1 MRLLLVMN
9 PGSRSGRGRR
19 LWEGWER
26 GLKSMGV
33 DYSCARTERVGH
45 AFELARGAQGVDAV
59 VAVGGDGTINEVLD
73 GVMQSGH
80 PALAMGVLYAGTSPD
95 FCRFHGIPVDPA
107 AALEALLGREP
118 EPVDVGRITYGL
130 PEGGCRVAH
139 FGCSCNIGMGAA
151 IARRANARRRWLG
164 DAVGTG
170 TALLQTMAEG
180 ARVDAELEL
189 DGAPLALREL
199 NNISVVKNPFLASG
213 LKLNLDVRHDDG
225 SLWMVAI
232 HGRSRTGML
241 GLVPALYTGE
251 ASAAPGVV
259 ARRCRSITIRAR
271 ERCEVEFDGDPRGLL
286 PVSIEAVHRGLLLR
300 GARHG

>member
-1 MRLLLVMN
+1 MVMN

-19 LWEGWER
+19 LWGGWER
-26 GLKSMGV
+26 GLKSAGV
-33 DYSCARTERVGH
+33 DYACVRTERPGH
-45 AFELARGAQGVDAV
+45 AFELARGAAGFDTV

-107 AALEALLGREP
+107 AALEALLERGP
-118 EPVDVGRITYGL
+118 EPVDVGRITYVL
-130 PEGGCRVAH
+130 AGGGGRVAH

-151 IARRANARRRWLG
+151 IARRANSRRRWLG
-164 DAVGTG
+164 DALGTG
-170 TALLQTMAEG
+170 TALVQTMAEG
-180 ARVDAELEL
+180 ARVDVELEL
-189 DGAPLALREL
+189 DGAPLSLGEV

-225 SLWMVAI
+225 NLWMVGI
-232 HGRSRTGML
+232 HGRSRLGML
-241 GLVPALYTGE
+241 GLVPALYSGE
-251 ASAAPGVV
+251 ASAAAGVTS
-259 ARRCRSITIRAR
+259 RRCRSVKVRAR
-271 ERCEVEFDGDPRGLL
+271 EPGEVEFDGDPRGFL
-286 PVSIEAVHRGLLLR
+286 PVSIAAVHRGLLLR